1 VNRSIRFQRKRLE
14 MASGLRWPSESI
26 LFIPVQ
32 TMRTLAAVVVAL
44 ISASAVGRAGVVDKL
59 IGKWSGTASTV
70 VGGTTYKQK
79 TTEVFKRFE
88 TTGLIVTTTTQV
100 PGQDKFVGVVRYHKS
115 GKIDGSGK
123 ASGFTST
130 ASGKW
135 SVTATALKSTI
146 KWKNAAAT
154 VTVVTTET
162 LQGKNKYQFVS
173 TVTPGGVTTAGPLTR
188 K

>member
-1 VNRSIRFQRKRLE
+1 MK
-14 MASGLRWPSESI
+14 
-26 LFIPVQ
+26 
-32 TMRTLAAVVVAL
+32 TLAAVAVAL
-44 ISASAVGRAGVVDKL
+44 ISVSSVGRAGIVDKL
-59 IGKWSGTASTV
+59 IGTWSGIASTV

-88 TTGLIVTTTTQV
+88 TTGMTVTTTTQV
-100 PGQDKFVGVVRYHKS
+100 TGQPKFVGVVRYHKS
-115 GKIDGSGK
+115 GKIDGTGK
-123 ASGFTST
+123 SSGFTST

-135 SVTATALKSTI
+135 STTATALKSTI
-146 KWKNAAAT
+146 KWKNSVGS